1 MNEAMMGLDRWL
13 AFLGA
18 AEIPVLKQTA
28 RELDALREDAARLDT
43 RSIAQVIK
51 RDPLMTVK
59 LLNRFQRLKSRS
71 SGDII
76 QVEQALMMLGMNPF
90 FEQVP
95 ARPLVE
101 DLLRGNLDA
110 LRGLLRVV
118 RRSRRAAEYAA
129 E

>member
-1 MNEAMMGLDRWL
+1 MNKAMMGLDRWL

-18 AEIPVLKQTA
+18 ADIPVRKRTA
-28 RELDALREDAARLDT
+28 HELEAPREDAARLDA

-71 SGDII
+71 GRDII

-95 ARPLVE
+95 ARPLV
-101 DLLRGNLDA
+101 DDVLRGNLDA